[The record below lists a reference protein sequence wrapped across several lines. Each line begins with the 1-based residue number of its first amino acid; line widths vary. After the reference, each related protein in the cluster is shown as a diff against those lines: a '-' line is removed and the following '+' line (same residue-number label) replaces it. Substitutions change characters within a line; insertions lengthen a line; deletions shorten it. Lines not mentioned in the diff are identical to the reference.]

1 MKRSINNK
9 VNDFTVNS
17 NRIAANMKNLTTN
30 NVGGRITKNIAR
42 QFDRDEN

>member
-17 NRIAANMKNLTTN
+17 NRIAANMKNFTATN
-30 NVGGRITKNIAR
+30 AGGRIAKDIAR